1 MGRRR
6 RVPRVMEER
15 EPGMV
20 QEWKPIQTKLMKS
33 LPRGQY
39 ELWVASIQALCYE
52 DDRLVLSCGSR
63 FQMEWLR
70 EKLETKILTAA
81 RQHLPNLR
89 RLEYRVGCP
98 ARQEPEPVELEDP
111 DREAPKQITFGEI
124 IKRPEPTFNPRF
136 TFDQFVVGNCNQ
148 LAYAASKAMAG
159 SRQYVNQSVYL
170 LSQTGLG
177 KSHLTHA
184 VGNHLLSESPGMRV
198 HYTTTEQF
206 TNEMVFALKHGNME
220 EFKNKFRSQC
230 DVLLMERIE
239 FLSGKTRIQDE
250 LVHTLDELMDR
261 GKKVLCT
268 GSSFPK
274 DIPKLSNELKS
285 RLGGILVAPIEPPD
299 FPTRVAIIKRKAETD
314 SCRLPTEVVEFLA
327 DRLTGDIRQLE
338 SCLVGILAKSSIL
351 RIPIT
356 LGLAQEITQAMLE
369 HLPRI
374 TVDHVQQVICATFQ
388 ISLDELRSPS
398 RRHDLSMARKIAM
411 YLCRQYT
418 TESLESIGR
427 AFRRSHGSVLYAV
440 NGLARELKEKNSKWT
455 RQVEYVSRRLETS
468 CLVS

>member
-1 MGRRR
+1 
-6 RVPRVMEER
+6 
-15 EPGMV
+15 MV
-20 QEWKPIQTKLMKS
+20 QEWKPIQAKLMKS

-39 ELWVASIQALCYE
+39 DLWVASIQALCYE

-70 EKLETKILTAA
+70 EKLEAKILNAA

-89 RLEYRVGCP
+89 KVEYRIGQTPRQDPP
-98 ARQEPEPVELEDP
+98 AVIPDEPEPEGP
-111 DREAPKQITFGEI
+111 RQISFGQV
-124 IKRPEPTFNPRF
+124 IKRLEPTFNPRF
-136 TFDQFVVGNCNQ
+136 TFDQFVVGNSNQ
-148 LAYAASKAMAG
+148 LAYAASMAMTGA
-159 SRQYVNQSVYL
+159 QQFVNQSVYL

-184 VGNHLLSESPGMRV
+184 VGNHLLNEKPGLRV

-230 DVLLMERIE
+230 DVLLIERIE
-239 FLSGKTRIQDE
+239 FLSGKARIQDE

-268 GSSFPK
+268 GNSFPR
-274 DIPKLSNELKS
+274 DIPKLSSELKS

-299 FPTRVAIIKRKAETD
+299 FATRVAIIRRKAEAD
-314 SCRLPTEVVEFLA
+314 SCKLPMDIVEFLA
-327 DRLTGDIRQLE
+327 DRLTGDIRQME

-356 LGLAQEITQAMLE
+356 LGLAQEITQTMLD
-369 HLPRI
+369 HLPKI
-374 TVDHVQQVICATFQ
+374 TVDHIQQVICASFQ
-388 ISLDELRSPS
+388 ISVEELRSPS
-398 RRHDLSMARKIAM
+398 RRQELAMARKIAM

-418 TESLESIGR
+418 TDSLESIGR
-427 AFRRSHGSVLYAV
+427 AFKRSHSSVLYAV
-440 NGLARELKEKNSKWT
+440 NGLDKEIKEKNSKWK
-455 RQVEYVSRRLETS
+455 RQVDYVSHRLETS
-468 CLVS
+468 CLAS

>member
-1 MGRRR
+1 
-6 RVPRVMEER
+6 
-15 EPGMV
+15 MV
-20 QEWKPIQTKLMKS
+20 QEWKPIQAKLMKS

-39 ELWVASIQALCYE
+39 DLWVASIQALCYE

-70 EKLETKILTAA
+70 EKLESKIFNAA

-89 RLEYRVGCP
+89 KVEYKIGPSARTEP
-98 ARQEPEPVELEDP
+98 APANQEELEPEGP
-111 DREAPKQITFGEI
+111 RQISFAQI

-148 LAYAASKAMAG
+148 LAYAASMGMAK
-159 SRQYVNQSVYL
+159 SQQFVNQSVYL

-184 VGNHLLSESPGMRV
+184 VGNQLLNERPGLRV

-230 DVLLMERIE
+230 DVLLIERIE
-239 FLSGKTRIQDE
+239 FLSGKARIQDE

-261 GKKVLCT
+261 GKRVLCT
-268 GSSFPK
+268 GSSFPR

-299 FPTRVAIIKRKAETD
+299 FATRVAIIRRKAEAD
-314 SCRLPTEVVEFLA
+314 SCKLPMDVVEFLA
-327 DRLTGDIRQLE
+327 DRLTGDVRQLE

-351 RIPIT
+351 RLPIT
-356 LGLAQEITQAMLE
+356 LGLAQDVTQTMLN
-369 HLPRI
+369 HLPQI
-374 TVDHVQQVICATFQ
+374 TVDHIQQVVCASFQ
-388 ISLDELRSPS
+388 VSVEELRSPS
-398 RRHDLSMARKIAM
+398 RRQELAMARKIAM

-427 AFRRSHGSVLYAV
+427 AFLRSHSSVLYAV
-440 NGLARELKEKNSKWT
+440 KGLAKEITEKNSKWK
-455 RQVEYVSRRLETS
+455 RQVDYVSRRLETS
-468 CLVS
+468 CLAS

>member
-1 MGRRR
+1 
-6 RVPRVMEER
+6 
-15 EPGMV
+15 MV
-20 QEWKPIQTKLMKS
+20 QEWKPIQAKLMKS

-39 ELWVASIQALCYE
+39 DLWVASIRALCYE
-52 DDRLVLSCGSR
+52 DDRLILSCGSR

-70 EKLETKILTAA
+70 EKLESKIYNAA

-89 RLEYRVGCP
+89 RLEYRIDQAAPSEPPPVIEKEL
-98 ARQEPEPVELEDP
+98 EPEGP
-111 DREAPKQITFGEI
+111 RQISFAEI
-124 IKRPEPTFNPRF
+124 IKKLEPAFNPRF
-136 TFDQFVVGNCNQ
+136 TFDQFVVGNSNQ
-148 LAYAASKAMAG
+148 LAYAASMAMVG
-159 SRQYVNQSVYL
+159 NQQFINQSVYL

-184 VGNHLLSESPGMRV
+184 VGNQLLTEKPGLRV

-206 TNEMVFALKHGNME
+206 TNEMVFALKHGNMD

-239 FLSGKTRIQDE
+239 FLSGKARIQDE
-250 LVHTLDELMDR
+250 LVHTLDELLDR
-261 GKKVLCT
+261 GKKILCT

-285 RLGGILVAPIEPPD
+285 RLGGILVAPIDPPD
-299 FPTRVAIIKRKAETD
+299 FATRVAIIKRKAEAD
-314 SCRLPTEVVEFLA
+314 SCKLPMEVAEFLA
-327 DRLTGDIRQLE
+327 DRLTGDVRLME

-356 LGLAQEITQAMLE
+356 LELAQDVSQTMLD
-369 HLPRI
+369 HLPQI
-374 TVDHVQQVICATFQ
+374 TVSHVQQVVCASFQ
-388 ISLDELRSPS
+388 ISLEDLRSPS
-398 RRHDLSMARKIAM
+398 RRQELAMARKIAM

-427 AFRRSHGSVLYAV
+427 AFLRSHSSVLYAV
-440 NGLARELKEKNSKWT
+440 NGLDKEMKEKNSKWK

-468 CLVS
+468 CLAA

>member
-1 MGRRR
+1 
-6 RVPRVMEER
+6 MEGR
-15 EPGMV
+15 EPRMV
-20 QEWKPIQTKLMKS
+20 QEWKPIQAKLMRS

-39 ELWVASIQALCYE
+39 DLWVASIQALCYE

-70 EKLETKILTAA
+70 EKLATKILHAA

-89 RLEYRVGCP
+89 RIEYRVGTP
-98 ARQEPEPVELEDP
+98 ARSECEPSEVEGAELEGP
-111 DREAPKQITFGEI
+111 RQITFGEI
-124 IKRPEPTFNPRF
+124 IKRPDPTFNPRF
-136 TFDQFVVGNCNQ
+136 TFDQFVVGHCNQ

-159 SRQYVNQSVYL
+159 SQQFINRSVYL
-170 LSQTGLG
+170 LSETGLG

-184 VGNHLLSESPGMRV
+184 VGNHLLTEHPGLRV

-268 GSSFPK
+268 GNAFPK
-274 DIPKLSNELKS
+274 DIPKLSSELKS

-299 FPTRVAIIKRKAETD
+299 FATRVAIIQRKAEAD
-314 SCRLPTEVVEFLA
+314 SCRLPMEVVEFLA

-338 SCLVGILAKSSIL
+338 SCLIGILAKSSIL

-356 LGLAQEITQAMLE
+356 LGLAQEITQAMLN
-369 HLPRI
+369 HLPHI
-374 TVDHVQQVICATFQ
+374 TVEHVQQVVCASFQ
-388 ISLDELRSPS
+388 ISLEELRSPS
-398 RRHDLSMARKIAM
+398 RRQEIAMARKIAM

-418 TESLESIGR
+418 TESLEAIGR
-427 AFRRSHGSVLYAV
+427 AFQRSHSAVLYAV
-440 NGLARELKEKNSKWT
+440 NGLTKELKEKNSKWA